1 MTTRYCVLVQEQL
14 DAFVDGELTG
24 AERLDVAQHV
34 QICASCARTVDELTT
49 VGELLRGSRAS
60 ERPYELSGL
69 AAGVIGRTR
78 AEAAMS
84 WPVRLSRACEDWHWF
99 VVGGGSVAATFV
111 STLLLSAILA
121 FGPEPERHD
130 SVAGYYLSS
139 SADAERDIR
148 LLGASRTGSGSASTP
163 FWGAGTEADAV
174 GQLAWASWRPGS
186 NRSALDPANRLI
198 QEALLDEIVR
208 LRLGEPE
215 FLGRPAIEHVR
226 YSEVISRRPA
236 SVAQ

>member
-1 MTTRYCVLVQEQL
+1 VLVQEQL
-14 DAFVDGELTG
+14 DAFVDDELTG
-24 AERLDVAQHV
+24 AERLDVVQHV
-34 QICASCARTVDELTT
+34 QICASCARAVDELTT
-49 VGELLRGSRAS
+49 VGELLRGSSAS
-60 ERPYELSGL
+60 EVPYELSGL
-69 AAGVIGRTR
+69 AAGVISRTR
-78 AEAAMS
+78 AEAALS
-84 WPVRLSRACEDWHWF
+84 WQGRISRACEDWHWF

-130 SVAGYYLSS
+130 SVAGFYVSDP
-139 SADAERDIR
+139 AGAERDIR
-148 LLGASRTGSGSASTP
+148 LLGANRSGSGSMPFSST
-163 FWGAGTEADAV
+163 GTEVDAV

-208 LRLGEPE
+208 MRLDAPE
-215 FLGRPAIEHVR
+215 FLGRWGRPAIEDVR